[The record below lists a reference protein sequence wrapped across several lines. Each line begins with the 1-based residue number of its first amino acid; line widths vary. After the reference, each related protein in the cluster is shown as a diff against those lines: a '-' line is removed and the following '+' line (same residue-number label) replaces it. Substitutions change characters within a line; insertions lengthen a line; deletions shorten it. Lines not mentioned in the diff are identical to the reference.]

1 MNKNNIKLKTAK
13 VLAKV
18 SLKLGKMSS
27 ESACI
32 YIYHQP
38 NMPKALKKL
47 KSK

>member
-27 ESACI
+27 EATE
-32 YIYHQP
+32 
-38 NMPKALKKL
+38 ALKQSGNQPVTFRAIK
-47 KSK
+47 K